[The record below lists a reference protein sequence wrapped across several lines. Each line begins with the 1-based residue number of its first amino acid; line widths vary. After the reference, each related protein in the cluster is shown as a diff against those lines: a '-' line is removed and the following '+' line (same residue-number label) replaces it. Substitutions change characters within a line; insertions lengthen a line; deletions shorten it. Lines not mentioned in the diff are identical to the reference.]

1 MTTSAEAFA
10 AIYRMTQADS
20 DPKLETDELSALLTL
35 ARRVDAFGLPPS
47 DAAWT
52 QTYDLNAAAA
62 EGWRWK
68 AGKAAGQYDWT
79 STLQQ
84 FKPSQIAAA
93 CLAQA
98 KVYAAK
104 VSGAPSMPGSTAQT
118 AGGVPFIQ
126 RPLP

>member
-1 MTTSAEAFA
+1 MQPSDAYQ
-10 AIYRMTQADS
+10 AILRMVQADQEPVLL
-20 DPKLETDELSALLTL
+20 DADIQALVSY
-35 ARRVDAFGLPPS
+35 ARRADAFGLPPS

-52 QTYDLNAAAA
+52 PTYDLNAAAA

-68 AGKAAGQYDWT
+68 AGSAAGQYDWT

-104 VSGAPSMPGSTAQT
+104 VGAAPSMPGDTSLT
-118 AGGVPFIQ
+118 AGGVPYVE